1 MHPDSRPPRPWRAA
15 LLALVISVAAL
26 GLVAAISQ
34 GVGLRGE
41 VGRTGDPL
49 ASSADALAARLD
61 PARTARAREQLR
73 GTGEAAR
80 LVGPAGAVRIQTGPD
95 LWRAGD
101 AGWAARL
108 ATAGAG
114 AWTLRSGAV
123 EAAATLPSGGRVVLR
138 APLPPGAGSLGTGGR
153 PLLGAIVLLSLLA
166 AVLTW
171 ILAAR
176 RGARLRRF
184 AAAAEAAAAGRPA
197 AVPVEGRGDWR
208 RASEAAHAVSVRVA
222 DLQDAAEARVEA
234 LGAALAPLAHPAA
247 ARTPAGGLIRN
258 DALERLVGGMPAGD
272 AAQVE
277 AAVRVGLSSSGP
289 VSQRVTLSDAR
300 ALDVEAWG
308 VPGGRIVAV
317 GDRTEQA
324 RLAALRRQVTGSAA
338 RHLQAPVGEVR
349 ALASELMTQVP
360 ASAASTARR
369 IVSASDRLE
378 RVVAQMLRGTAND
391 PRARPLRVGDVSIAG
406 IAFALGRAVD
416 RRLKDRGLQLETD
429 IPADLPAVRT
439 DAALVHEILSELV
452 ANSATFTPRGGR
464 ITIAGRLLP
473 GGDVEVTVRDTGP
486 GIAPEELPL
495 AGERFGRGAGAMG
508 FPGAGLGLGV
518 AGALAERLG
527 GRLAIDPGPGGR
539 ARLQLPAAPAA
550 APPDPG
556 GADAEPLVTAGS
568 GASP

>member
-1 MHPDSRPPRPWRAA
+1 
-15 LLALVISVAAL
+15 
-26 GLVAAISQ
+26 
-34 GVGLRGE
+34 
-41 VGRTGDPL
+41 
-49 ASSADALAARLD
+49 
-61 PARTARAREQLR
+61 
-73 GTGEAAR
+73 
-80 LVGPAGAVRIQTGPD
+80 
-95 LWRAGD
+95 
-101 AGWAARL
+101 
-108 ATAGAG
+108 
-114 AWTLRSGAV
+114 
-123 EAAATLPSGGRVVLR
+123 
-138 APLPPGAGSLGTGGR
+138 
-153 PLLGAIVLLSLLA
+153 
-166 AVLTW
+166 
-171 ILAAR
+171 
-176 RGARLRRF
+176 
-184 AAAAEAAAAGRPA
+184 
-197 AVPVEGRGDWR
+197 
-208 RASEAAHAVSVRVA
+208 
-222 DLQDAAEARVEA
+222 
-234 LGAALAPLAHPAA
+234 
-247 ARTPAGGLIRN
+247 
-258 DALERLVGGMPAGD
+258 MPAGD

-289 VSQRVTLSDAR
+289 VSQRVTLSDSR

-556 GADAEPLVTAGS
+556 GADAEPLVTAGLS
-568 GASP
+568 GFSMKMAPGEPNTMRPSSHARRQDSRKPHPS

>member
-1 MHPDSRPPRPWRAA
+1 MHPDSRSPRPWRAA
-15 LLALVISVAAL
+15 LLAFVAVAAAL
-26 GLVAAISQ
+26 GLVAALAVGI
-34 GVGLRGE
+34 GLRDE

-49 ASSADALAARLD
+49 AASADALAARLD
-61 PARTARAREQLR
+61 PARTAEARELLR

-80 LVGPAGAVRIQTGPD
+80 LVGPAGAVKLQTGPD
-95 LWRAGD
+95 LWGAGE
-101 AGWAARL
+101 AGWAEGL
-108 ATAGAG
+108 VTAGAG

-123 EAAATLPSGGRVVLR
+123 EAARTLPSGSRVVLR
-138 APLPPGAGSLGTGGR
+138 TPLPPGAGELGTGGW
-153 PLLGAIVLLSLLA
+153 PLPGAILLLSGLA
-166 AVLTW
+166 AGLAW
-171 ILAAR
+171 IVAAR
-176 RGARLRRF
+176 RGARLRRL
-184 AAAAEAAAAGRPA
+184 AAATEAAAAGRPGPLPA
-197 AVPVEGRGDWR
+197 EGRGDWR

-222 DLQDAAEARVEA
+222 DLQDAAEARVEV

-258 DALERLVGGMPAGD
+258 DALERLVGALPPDD

-277 AAVRVGLSSSGP
+277 GAVRVGLSSSGP
-289 VSQRVTLSDAR
+289 VSQRVTLSDSR
-300 ALDVEAWG
+300 ALEVDAWG
-308 VPGGRIVAV
+308 VPGGRVVAV

-324 RLAALRRQVTGSAA
+324 RLALLRRQITGSAA
-338 RHLQAPVGEVR
+338 RHLQAPVREVR
-349 ALASELMTQVP
+349 TLASELLAQVP
-360 ASAASTARR
+360 ASAAATARG
-369 IVSASDRLE
+369 IVAAADRME
-378 RVVAQMLRGTAND
+378 RVVAQLLRGTAND
-391 PRARPLRVGDVSIAG
+391 PRARPLHVGDVSLAG
-406 IAFALGRAVD
+406 IAFALGQAVD

-486 GIAPEELPL
+486 GIAGDELPL

-527 GRLAIDPGPGGR
+527 GRLTIEPGPGGR
-539 ARLQLPAAPAA
+539 ARVQLPAAPA
-550 APPDPG
+550 PVPPG
-556 GADAEPLVTAGS
+556 GGEGAEPLLTAGS
-568 GASP
+568 AASP